1 MPPEPF
7 PANAMIPA
15 LLLIPLVA
23 LFRIFM
29 AWQPVGS
36 GLRSSSWLPGFTP
49 LAAVALCAGVFLPRR
64 LALVVPLG
72 ILLCSDAIIDAHYGA
87 HFFAAGTLVNYA
99 LLALIG
105 LGGIT
110 LRGSV
115 PRMTRLAPV
124 LGATLAAS
132 VLFYAASNTLVWLGS
147 PAYPQSAA
155 GLWQAL
161 TTGLPGYLPSYVFFR
176 NGLVSDGLYSMVF
189 VACVRLTLPRGERIR
204 SSSPATSALDASF
217 ADARRRG

>member
-1 MPPEPF
+1 
-7 PANAMIPA
+7 MIPA
-15 LLLIPLVA
+15 LFLIPLVA

-29 AWQPVGS
+29 AWQPVGG

-105 LGGIT
+105 LGGMT

-115 PRMTRLAPV
+115 PRMPASHPCSARRWP
-124 LGATLAAS
+124 AS
-132 VLFYAASNTLVWLGS
+132 VLFYVASNTLAWLGS
-147 PAYPQSAA
+147 PEYPQTAA

-189 VACVRLTLPRGERIR
+189 VACVRLTPPRGERLR
-204 SSSPATSALDASF
+204 SSSPVASVLDASF
-217 ADARRRG
+217 ADARHRG